1 MKKLEIGHSFFL
13 KSIYSF
19 FLLLLCHPPSSIM
32 AQSVDYSNCANCSTQ
47 QISFHTDVQTKYLG
61 VWGINPS
68 VPSTYWLKGTN
79 KFGSGL
85 DIGNVVDAFTE
96 NNWHPLRVP
105 KQIMVGNINS
115 FGVHSWGTESD
126 WNIHISPSQDFE
138 SLMTT
143 ALERIYANTDEWM
156 RTADGRYTIEAEITP
171 PTYGRNN
178 PWFNNITAKTY
189 LQNKQVGVYG
199 PFVAE
204 RLHGYRPEIHPAEQ
218 IWWKE
223 NDNTTVLLLV
233 ADASFRFD
241 EMSDYSEQ
249 GAIGD
254 PKPWSLSREQESLIK
269 IPFSVNPS
277 RQATAYS
284 IINLM
289 GRQGYYNSASY
300 PDATSGTTHAISYR
314 GKDVLTV
321 FESSELGQYVGISF
335 EDVCY
340 NASQNLLQGFII
352 LKTAIGN
359 GGDYN
364 HGFVAM
370 QIDKKEFAAGET
382 PALLQ
387 GNITEGNNSWQ
398 VYNQTFKNEVP
409 FGDIISSDKTGKGY
423 VDGFIDFNGNGIT
436 DLFARKDG
444 RWMVM
449 YDAKGNWIEIN
460 NSSIPLESLR
470 FGDINGD
477 RKTDVMSVSPQKK
490 VRVSYS
496 GTGLWQDITDAGDE
510 TNDFRVGDFNGD
522 NRTDILYMKKMRV
535 DRTVI
540 PWVYHYNMY
549 VKYSAT
555 GSWVLLE
562 NDFHLTQTSEFDD
575 NFRFGNFNGDNI
587 TDIFR
592 LSGSKFYVYWNGRG
606 DRQVLCDLQTQYSNL
621 NHFIFVDDHSRSRY
635 TDVVYVQPGTNVW
648 KFYYEGRRITPGR
661 NITFNNKSEVI
672 FAKTAANGL
681 VTPLALGKATQ
692 FPTVT
697 DMVLPMVSQVKIEPY
712 VLPEWQ
718 NGSLKRV
725 QADGRSLW
733 QYNMD
738 LVYYPGINPVR
749 YRLQNAPN
757 ISAVSDSRTGTA
769 LNFSVISSMQENE
782 PGKKIARVSSVPVS
796 AAGGKLQVKLRE
808 IDEPFTFEQPSLTVG
823 TQLKLVN
830 EQVAGEGSWAL
841 WKEFL
846 QQQAKEIYRSL
857 LTAAPANVQKI
868 KAIKVQAYPLYAVF
882 EKDEVN
888 LAEQSALTRELN
900 SVAYGVNESR
910 ITELFGSNKIFSVE
924 WKLVL
929 KNLVTGATETV
940 PQSKIKLKNGKWK
953 NDLLEYNFP
962 SDGNLYELTAETE
975 VVDVMGNRSPK
986 KQMFRY
992 YNQKIFFTDDSA
1004 QIASWARSSSL
1015 LEKAQVSLQQK
1026 ARDLQ
1031 SKSYTPIDLLQFVK

>member
-1 MKKLEIGHSFFL
+1 MKKSGSGPMLFV
-13 KSIYSF
+13 KSLFS
-19 FLLLLCHPPSSIM
+19 LLMLLLCQLTPSIM
-32 AQSVDYSNCANCSTQ
+32 AQSVDFTNCGRCSSQ

-61 VWGINPS
+61 IWGENPG

-79 KFGSGL
+79 KFGGGWE
-85 DIGNVVDAFTE
+85 IGNVVDAFTE

-105 KQIMVGNINS
+105 KQIMVGTIHS
-115 FGVHSWGTESD
+115 FGVHDWGTESD
-126 WNIHISPSQDFE
+126 WNIHIAPSQDFE
-138 SLMTT
+138 SLITT
-143 ALERIYANTDEWM
+143 GLERIYTNTDEWM
-156 RTADGRYTIEAEITP
+156 RTSDGRYTIEAEITP
-171 PTYGRNN
+171 PVYGRNN
-178 PWFNNITAKTY
+178 PWFNNITEKTY

-204 RLHGYRPEIHPAEQ
+204 RLHGYRPEIHPSEQ

-223 NDNTTVLLLV
+223 NENTTVLLLV

-254 PKPWSLSREQESLIK
+254 PKPWSLSKAQESLIK
-269 IPFSVNPS
+269 IPFRVNPG

-289 GRQGYYNSASY
+289 GRQGFYSSASY
-300 PDATSGTTHAISYR
+300 PDATNGTTHTIRYNGR
-314 GKDVLTV
+314 DVLTV
-321 FESSELGQYVGISF
+321 VESAELGQYVGVSF
-335 EDVCY
+335 EEVCF
-340 NASQNLLQGFII
+340 NASQNLLQGFIQ

-364 HGFVAM
+364 QGFVAI

-382 PALLQ
+382 PALLK

-398 VYNQTFKNEVP
+398 VYNQSYKNEVA

-436 DLFARKDG
+436 DLFVRKDG

-449 YDAKGNWIEIN
+449 YDAIGDWVEIN

-477 RKTDVMSVSPQKK
+477 RRTDIMSVSPQKK

-496 GTGLWQDITDAGDE
+496 GTGLWQDVTDAGDQ

-522 NRTDILYMKKMRV
+522 NRTDILYMKLMRV
-535 DRTVI
+535 DQNRSPRVF
-540 PWVYHYNMY
+540 HYNMY
-549 VKYSAT
+549 VKYSAA
-555 GSWVLLE
+555 GNWVLLE
-562 NDFHLTQTSEFDD
+562 NDFQLTGATEYND

-592 LSGSKFYVYWNGRG
+592 LSGSNFYVYWNGRG
-606 DRQVLCDLQTQYSNL
+606 DRQVLCNLQAQYSNL
-621 NHFIFVDDHSRSRY
+621 NHFIFIDDHTRNRY

-648 KFYYEGRRITPGR
+648 KFYHEGRRITPGR
-661 NITFNNKSEVI
+661 NITYNNKAEVV
-672 FAKTAANGL
+672 FAKTLANGL
-681 VTPLALGKATQ
+681 VTPLALGKASR
-692 FPTVT
+692 FPTVSELA
-697 DMVLPMVSQVKIEPY
+697 LPMVSQVKMEPY

-718 NGSLKRV
+718 KGSLKRV
-725 QADGRSLW
+725 QADGRSMW

-749 YRLQNAPN
+749 YRLQNTPN
-757 ISAVSDSRTGTA
+757 ISAVKEARTGNA
-769 LNFSVISSMQENE
+769 LNFSAISSMQENG

-796 AAGGKLQVKLRE
+796 AAGGKMQVKLRE
-808 IDEPFTFEQPSLTVG
+808 IDEPFTFEQPPLTVG
-823 TQLKLVN
+823 IRAKLLS

-841 WKEFL
+841 WKDFL
-846 QQQAKEIYRSL
+846 QQQAKEIYRPL

-868 KAIKVQAYPLYAVF
+868 KAIKVQAYPLYAVL
-882 EKDEVN
+882 EKDEAA

-900 SVAYGVNESR
+900 SVAYGTNESR
-910 ITELFGSNKIFSVE
+910 KTELFGTSKIFSVE

-929 KNLVTGATETV
+929 KNLVTGTTETV
-940 PQSKIKLKNGKWK
+940 PQSRIRLNNGKWK

-962 SDGNLYELTAETE
+962 NDGNLYELTAEAET
-975 VVDVMGNRSPK
+975 VDVLGNRSAK
-986 KQMFRY
+986 KQVFHY
-992 YNQKIFFTDDSA
+992 YNQKIIFTNDVA
-1004 QIASWARSSSL
+1004 QIAGWARSASL
-1015 LEKAQVSLQQK
+1015 NEKAQVSLQQK
-1026 ARDLQ
+1026 TRDLQ